1 MYKPVK
7 FKRMQELA
15 AELSDRLDKL
25 ESGQLSKTQLE
36 DLTEHSRELYERLVV
51 LRFKAYD
58 QEVKP
63 HEEQAAPAEEP
74 VAETAV
80 ETPLAEIPAFRI
92 SLHTEEPVLPV
103 QEKKVEE
110 PKEAE
115 VDPRQVS
122 LIDAIEEVSKSVEEP
137 VSSLQETIAH
147 AQRTAA
153 PSLNERLSAQVAQT
167 ESIGERMGHTPISD
181 LKKAITLNQ
190 RFQFSRELFKGNNQD
205 YEMAI
210 DKLNTSSRDEAM
222 KHLDSLRSR
231 YTWNNEDAVTHDF
244 VELVTRRHQ

>member
-25 ESGQLSKTQLE
+25 ESGQLSKSQLE

-58 QEVKP
+58 NEVKP
-63 HEEQAAPAEEP
+63 QEETSTTVEQPA
-74 VAETAV
+74 
-80 ETPLAEIPAFRI
+80 AEITTEETEVPAFRI
-92 SLHTEEPVLPV
+92 SLTPEETPAPIV
-103 QEKKVEE
+103 EKKVEDV
-110 PKEAE
+110 KEVE
-115 VDPRQVS
+115 TDPRQVS
-122 LIDAIEEVSKSVEEP
+122 LIDAIEEVSKAVEEP
-137 VSSLQETIAH
+137 VSTLQETIANV
-147 AQRTAA
+147 QRNSG
-153 PSLNERLSAQVAQT
+153 PSLNERLSTQVKSA
-167 ESIGERMGHTPISD
+167 ESIGERMGHTPIAD

-210 DKLNTSSRDEAM
+210 DKLNTASREEAM
-222 KHLDSLRSR
+222 KHLDSLRNR
-231 YTWNNEDAVTHDF
+231 YTWNNEDAVTTDF
-244 VELVTRRHQ
+244 VDLVTRRHQ